1 MKRFFN
7 SVPYSMLL
15 LAVCSGGLKAA
26 SDKKTAAPPPP
37 TSPLDRYVAEA
48 EARRAESL
56 ATTPGSIWIAG
67 SRLADAAR
75 DVRASQ
81 TDDMLTI
88 VVAEQASAVTS
99 GATTTGRK
107 SSTANSVTSLL
118 GLKSATG
125 PLANLANVTGDT
137 ELAGTGTTTRST
149 TLNTIL
155 TARVLAV
162 LPNGGLVIEA
172 SKDILINSEHQ
183 VIVVR
188 GVVRPA
194 DIDFTNSVAST
205 RLAQLELRVNGKGVV
220 GDAIRRPNVLY
231 RFLLGLLPF

>member
-1 MKRFFN
+1 MKLILHSLFVLGAF
-7 SVPYSMLL
+7 
-15 LAVCSGGLKAA
+15 SGGLKAA
-26 SDKKTAAPPPP
+26 DDKKKAAPPPSP
-37 TSPLDRYVAEA
+37 SPLDRYVAEA
-48 EARRAESL
+48 EARRSEAL
-56 ATTPGSIWIAG
+56 ATTPGSIWITS

-81 TDDMLTI
+81 IDDILTV

-99 GATTTGRK
+99 GTVSTSRK
-107 SSTANSVTSLL
+107 SSTANSITSLL

-137 ELAGTGTTTRST
+137 ELAGQGGTTRTT
-149 TLNTIL
+149 TLTTTL
-155 TARVLAV
+155 TARVTAV
-162 LPNGGLVIEA
+162 LPNGGLVVEA

-183 VIVVR
+183 IITVR
-188 GVVRPA
+188 GVVRPD

-231 RFLLGLLPF
+231 RFLLGILPF